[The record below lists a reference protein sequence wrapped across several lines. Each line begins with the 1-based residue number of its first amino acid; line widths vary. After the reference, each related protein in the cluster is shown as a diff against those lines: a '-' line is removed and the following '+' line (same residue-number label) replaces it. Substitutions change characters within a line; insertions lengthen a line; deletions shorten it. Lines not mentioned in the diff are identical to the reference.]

1 MNLKH
6 PFTARKSSLA
16 VTACVLALAVTWAW
30 AAPSNSSRATATNRV
45 GCISTPDEYLTAWNN
60 RQIRCVS
67 PFLFGTTHVHGSTTP
82 YPTGFW
88 YAWGVS
94 NTNLERY
101 LVLRRIY
108 GGNSPKAGIGML
120 SYAGFPGLESYNTP
134 TDLAVYT
141 LPRGTQVQVP
151 SFETWF
157 RLLDQEF
164 GETRAYPLAAQ
175 ADLVVAYSRLRPDE
189 DVVGA
194 FQTVTGCRRA
204 ALLRGRDLSPKIGCN
219 RAFLGAIAAAG
230 PSPYTTGESKS
241 CFRNFASRY
250 RGPRNAAAMRGVLYQ
265 CQDVGFLNTGVGLG
279 YNTYANPFVCKPAA
293 KQTVLQRYTG
303 REFILP
309 NMTFSDLPSYV
320 NIRLNLGQPFRRGF
334 LYSGYC
340 RISHR
345 GATGAGSASGS
356 SPRSGGSASVGWEDP
371 RGTLL
376 QGPLGRETRDVLGS
390 QPPDQPMRAGRVWR
404 WILAEIAPG
413 QLNRQAAVRIINQ
426 FNGAADVRGAVRIVR
441 REHGH

>member
-6 PFTARKSSLA
+6 PPTARRTSLA
-16 VTACVLALAVTWAW
+16 VAACVLALAVTWPA
-30 AAPSNSSRATATNRV
+30 SSDSSRAAATNRAA
-45 GCISTPDEYLTAWNN
+45 CISTPDEYMTAWNN
-60 RQIRCVS
+60 REIRCVS
-67 PFLFGTTHVHGSTTP
+67 PFLFGTTHARGSTTL
-82 YPTGFW
+82 YPAGFW

-94 NTNLERY
+94 NTNLEHY

-108 GGNSPKAGIGML
+108 GGNPPKVGIGML

-164 GETRAYPLAAQ
+164 GDTGAYPLAAQ
-175 ADLVVAYSRLRPDE
+175 ADLAVTYSRLRRNE

-194 FQTVTGCRRA
+194 FHALTGCRRA
-204 ALLRGRDLSPKIGCN
+204 ALLRGQDLSPKIGCN

-230 PSPYTTGESKS
+230 PSPYTTGKSKS
-241 CFRNFASRY
+241 CFQNFASRY
-250 RGPRNAAAMRGVLYQ
+250 RGPKNAAAMRGVLYQ

-279 YNTYANPFVCKPAA
+279 YNTYANPFVCKAAA
-293 KQTVLQRYTG
+293 KQTVLQKYTG

-309 NMTFSDLPSYV
+309 NMTFNDLPSYV
-320 NIRLNLGQPFRRGF
+320 NIGLNLGKPSKRGF

-340 RISHR
+340 RISD
-345 GATGAGSASGS
+345 
-356 SPRSGGSASVGWEDP
+356 W
-371 RGTLL
+371 
-376 QGPLGRETRDVLGS
+376 
-390 QPPDQPMRAGRVWR
+390 
-404 WILAEIAPG
+404 
-413 QLNRQAAVRIINQ
+413 
-426 FNGAADVRGAVRIVR
+426 
-441 REHGH
+441 

>member
-6 PFTARKSSLA
+6 PSAARKSSLVVA
-16 VTACVLALAVTWAW
+16 ACVLALAVAW
-30 AAPSNSSRATATNRV
+30 AAPSDSTRAAVQTPV
-45 GCISTPDEYLTAWNN
+45 GCISTPDEYLTAWNY
-60 RQIRCVS
+60 RQVRCVS
-67 PFLFGTTHVHGSTTP
+67 PFLFATTHPRGSATL
-82 YPTGFW
+82 YPSGFW

-108 GGNSPKAGIGML
+108 GDNPPKVGIGIL
-120 SYAGFPGLESYNTP
+120 SYVGFPGLESYDVP

-141 LPRGTQVQVP
+141 LPQDTQVQVP

-164 GETRAYPLAAQ
+164 GNTGAYPLAAQ
-175 ADLVVAYSRLRPDE
+175 IDLVLAYSRLRPNE

-204 ALLRGRDLSPKIGCN
+204 ALLRGQDLSPKIGCN
-219 RAFLGAIAAAG
+219 RSFLGAIAAAG

-241 CFRNFASRY
+241 CFQNFASRY
-250 RGPRNAAAMRGVLYQ
+250 RGPKNAAAMRGVLYQ

-293 KQTVLQRYTG
+293 EQTVRQRYTG

-309 NMTFSDLPSYV
+309 NMAFNDLPGYV
-320 NIRLNLGQPFRRGF
+320 NIELDLGEPFERGF

-340 RISHR
+340 RFSDKG
-345 GATGAGSASGS
+345 GASAGPASGS
-356 SPRSGGSASVGWEDP
+356 SHGSKGSASVQSNAQDLSIG
-371 RGTLL
+371 
-376 QGPLGRETRDVLGS
+376 LGRHTFPSDRLMV
-390 QPPDQPMRAGRVWR
+390 
-404 WILAEIAPG
+404 
-413 QLNRQAAVRIINQ
+413 VR
-426 FNGAADVRGAVRIVR
+426 
-441 REHGH
+441 

>member
-1 MNLKH
+1 MNLEH
-6 PFTARKSSLA
+6 PSVARKSSVA
-16 VTACVLALAVTWAW
+16 VAGCVLALAVTWV
-30 AAPSNSSRATATNRV
+30 APSDSPRAAAQTRA
-45 GCISTPDEYLTAWNN
+45 GCISTPAEYLTAWNN

-67 PFLFGTTHVHGSTTP
+67 PFLFGTTHTRGSTAL
-82 YPTGFW
+82 YPSGFW
-88 YAWGVS
+88 YAWAVS

-108 GGNSPKAGIGML
+108 GDNPPKIGIGIL
-120 SYAGFPGLESYNTP
+120 SYAGFPGLESYDAP

-141 LPRGTQVQVP
+141 LPRGTRVQVP

-164 GETRAYPLAAQ
+164 GVTGAYPLAAQ
-175 ADLVVAYSRLRPDE
+175 VGLAVAYSRLRPGE

-204 ALLRGRDLSPKIGCN
+204 ALLRGQDLSPKIGCN

-230 PSPYTTGESKS
+230 PSPYTTGGSKS
-241 CFRNFASRY
+241 CFQNFASRY
-250 RGPRNAAAMRGVLYQ
+250 RGPKNPAAMRGVLYQ

-303 REFILP
+303 REFALP
-309 NMTFSDLPSYV
+309 NMTFNDLPSYV
-320 NIRLNLGQPFRRGF
+320 NIELDLGKPSNRGF

-340 RISHR
+340 RISDR
-345 GATGAGSASGS
+345 DGTGTGSASGS
-356 SPRSGGSASVGWEDP
+356 SPGSAGSASAQNIAQHQSIRP
-371 RGTLL
+371 RS
-376 QGPLGRETRDVLGS
+376 GPPRSDR
-390 QPPDQPMRAGRVWR
+390 
-404 WILAEIAPG
+404 
-413 QLNRQAAVRIINQ
+413 
-426 FNGAADVRGAVRIVR
+426 
-441 REHGH
+441 

>member
-6 PFTARKSSLA
+6 PPTARRPSLA
-16 VTACVLALAVTWAW
+16 VAACVLALAVTWPA
-30 AAPSNSSRATATNRV
+30 SSDSSRAAATNRA
-45 GCISTPDEYLTAWNN
+45 GCISTPDEYMTAWNN
-60 RQIRCVS
+60 REIRCVS
-67 PFLFGTTHVHGSTTP
+67 PFLFGTTHTRGSTTL
-82 YPTGFW
+82 YPAGFW

-94 NTNLERY
+94 NTNLEHY

-108 GGNSPKAGIGML
+108 GGNPPKVGIGML

-134 TDLAVYT
+134 TELAVYT

-164 GETRAYPLAAQ
+164 GGTGTYPLAAQ
-175 ADLVVAYSRLRPDE
+175 AALAIAYSRLRPRE

-204 ALLRGRDLSPKIGCN
+204 ALLRGQDLSPKIGCN

-230 PSPYTTGESKS
+230 SSPYTTGKSKS
-241 CFRNFASRY
+241 CFQNFASRY
-250 RGPRNAAAMRGVLYQ
+250 RGPKNAAAMRGVLYQ

-279 YNTYANPFVCKPAA
+279 YNTYANPFVCKAAA
-293 KQTVLQRYTG
+293 KQTVLQKYTG

-309 NMTFSDLPSYV
+309 NMTFNDLPSYV
-320 NIRLNLGQPFRRGF
+320 NIGLNLGKPSKRGF

-340 RISHR
+340 RISD
-345 GATGAGSASGS
+345 
-356 SPRSGGSASVGWEDP
+356 W
-371 RGTLL
+371 
-376 QGPLGRETRDVLGS
+376 
-390 QPPDQPMRAGRVWR
+390 
-404 WILAEIAPG
+404 
-413 QLNRQAAVRIINQ
+413 
-426 FNGAADVRGAVRIVR
+426 
-441 REHGH
+441 